1 MVDNYLELKFYE
13 FKKSKHIL
21 YFLLSLILILTI
33 FSNMKIS
40 KYVSFN
46 LVKDNNSLYIE
57 CNHNCNV
64 IKEESTLLLY
74 NRNINYLFKNKI
86 NNLFEITILDDIK
99 INNNSSIK
107 IRLQKESELNALF
120 NIFKKKGV

>member
-1 MVDNYLELKFYE
+1 MVDNYLELKFYD

-74 NRNINYLFKNKI
+74 NRNINYLVKNKI

-120 NIFKKKGV
+120 NIFRKKGV

>member
-1 MVDNYLELKFYE
+1 MIDNYLELKFYD
-13 FKKSKHIL
+13 FKKNKYIFNL
-21 YFLLSLILILTI
+21 VLSLILILTI
-33 FSNMKIS
+33 LSNMKIS

-46 LVKDNNSLYIE
+46 LVKDNNNLYIE

-64 IKEESTLLLY
+64 IKEENTFLL
-74 NRNINYLFKNKI
+74 NNQNINYLFKNKI
-86 NNLFEITILDDIK
+86 NNLFEITVLDDIK
-99 INNNSSIK
+99 INNNSNIK

>member
-1 MVDNYLELKFYE
+1 MVDNYLELKFYD

-99 INNNSSIK
+99 INNNSNIK

>member
-1 MVDNYLELKFYE
+1 MVDNYLELKFYD
-13 FKKSKHIL
+13 FKKTKHIL

-64 IKEESTLLLY
+64 IKEKSTLLLY

-99 INNNSSIK
+99 INNNSNIK

>member
-1 MVDNYLELKFYE
+1 MVDNYLELKFYD
-13 FKKSKHIL
+13 FKKTKHIL

-57 CNHNCNV
+57 CNNNCNV
-64 IKEESTLLLY
+64 IKEKSTLLLY

-99 INNNSSIK
+99 INNNSNIK